1 MANAFRRTKKSLA
14 VPAIFI
20 PLLSLYLAACG
31 DRLNEAEQ
39 QLGIKKD
46 EASATREDKD
56 GMPPSV
62 VEKLTASA
70 GGAFRITLN
79 WNAAT
84 DNLGPEGL
92 TSYRISRDD
101 VFLTEIPGSVTVYED
116 SGLKPLTTYSYRV
129 EAVDSSSNA
138 SAPSNAASATTTA
151 IAGSD
156 LYAINCSGCHGDLAL
171 STKRDRSLSEIRASL
186 RSIPA
191 MLFLEAKLSTADV
204 EAIAAALSN
213 KVVDQTPPSQM
224 NAPTLEVVGPS
235 AITVNWLAAVEDAS
249 GSGLSAYRILR
260 NDSKVAEVAGD
271 MLSWTDTGLDAN
283 TEYSYKIIAVDK
295 AGNASVTSDAAK
307 ARTRRAPSGVDTTPP
322 PVPAGLNATVLSSTR
337 VSLTWDSVN
346 DEDGGSGLKS
356 WRILRNGEII
366 REVSLSPRTLVDT
379 DLAAATSY
387 AWSIVA
393 VDNASN
399 ASAPSAPVLA
409 STPAADGAALYNAH
423 CKSCHSTATSS
434 NAVTQSTKRNRTVAQ
449 IEAAVNTV
457 PTMNSLIILGR
468 DEVAAIATVLAD
480 AADSAAPTVPSNLA
494 ATAPNATTVRLT
506 WNVSTDNG
514 SGVVSY
520 RIFRSGSFV
529 KDVEHVAG
537 LTSLEAIDG
546 SRMPLTDYSYTLEAR
561 DAAGNRSAQT
571 TPVTVRT
578 PEANATPD
586 TLAPAVPGNFR
597 GAAIDHRG
605 IRLTWDAAVDNQGG
619 SGVKAY
625 RVFRNG
631 VTLPDVEAPALTLD
645 DRSDGLQPDTAYT
658 YTISALDNAGNRSSL
673 STELTVQTAMVDG
686 NALYAA
692 NCASCHNPL
701 ATSVKLHRSA
711 ATILAA
717 ISGSGAV
724 PSMMG
729 LSYLTTTEI
738 SAIAESL
745 RDKTAPTTPVAL
757 TATAVNHT
765 TVNLSWSASTDVGGS
780 LLKDYALYRN
790 DTLVTRINA
799 PVTTFSDTGRSPATQ
814 YSYKIEA
821 QDFGGNVS
829 VRSSVTTVTTPVEP
843 AAPDTTPPSKPSGL
857 LATATAWNTIRLAW
871 TVTNDAGGSGLASYR
886 IMRGTTVVAT
896 IPATSNP
903 SYNVSGLQP
912 LTAYSHS
919 IIAVDGAGNLSV
931 QSALA
936 SATTLQLD
944 GANVYAT
951 NCASC
956 HNPLNTTTKANRT
969 VAQITGAITGSR
981 SVPSMAG
988 LSTLSTFEI
997 AAIAAVL
1004 RDAIPPSTPTGF
1016 AAAAANHTTVNLS
1029 WTASTDT
1036 GGSLLKEYVLYRNG
1050 VVRMRVTP
1058 PISSFQDT
1066 GLTAQTS
1073 YSYDI
1078 EAVDNN
1084 NNVSQRPTTRTVT
1097 TTAAPPA
1104 PDTTPPSAP
1113 SNLLASAPSSDS
1125 LTLSWS
1131 VAQDTGGSGLAS
1143 YRIMRGTAT
1152 VATIAAVANPQ
1163 YVVTGLQPS
1172 TSYTHKVVAI
1182 DGAGNPSPA
1191 SNAVTAST
1199 KAIDGVALYAGEC
1212 ASCHNSF
1219 ATSTKLNKSA
1229 AQISGAITSVVQM
1242 SSRAGLTGL
1251 SAAQVAAISL
1261 ALRDTKLPSIPTN
1274 LQGSAQSSTSINL
1287 TWGVSTDAG
1296 GSGLASY
1303 KIWLGNTLVRT
1314 VTAPNNSGVV
1324 TGLTAD
1330 TDYTFTVSAVDG
1342 NQNESAKS
1350 TARMVRTQPAV
1361 IIDNTAPP
1369 IPTGLTV
1376 TVNNY
1381 EQISVRWAAVVD
1393 NAGGSGIKHYVL
1405 HRNNVVVATVN
1416 APGVEFVDRNRAPS
1430 TNHDYKVSAVDI
1442 AGNASAF
1449 SAIVRGTTPAIN
1461 GGVLYASKCAS
1472 CHGPL
1477 ASSGKRG
1484 ATEALIQF
1492 GLSNQTAMK
1501 SLSLSTY
1508 EVAAIATALRPV
1520 APPVNQRPDIFEYA
1534 APVGTRQLVGSRL
1547 SYAFLPD
1554 AVDPANNAHKAIAG
1568 RIKSFIFDQPANMGG
1583 PCGRYDGAGNCFGEG
1598 QLFITIEA
1606 PMAPVTS
1613 PARRGFIARTCDDAS
1628 SLFEAG
1634 VSNVLSRA
1642 GGLTSASAAT
1652 NANVTAVYRVFYP
1665 GYTPA
1670 ANVLTAL
1677 RNLHAEALTLN
1688 YGNSAAWRHVVNAVC
1703 DSAGVDSL

>member
-1 MANAFRRTKKSLA
+1 MANALGRAKQSLA
-14 VPAIFI
+14 AHVGTILA
-20 PLLSLYLAACG
+20 LSLGLTSCG

-62 VEKLTASA
+62 VERLTASA

-84 DNLGPEGL
+84 DNRGPEAL
-92 TSYRISRDD
+92 TIYRISRDD
-101 VFLTEIPGSVTVYED
+101 LFLTEIPGSLTVYED
-116 SGLKPLTTYSYRV
+116 SGLMPLTTYSYRV
-129 EAVDSSSNA
+129 EAVDSSGNA
-138 SAPSNAASATTTA
+138 SAPSSAASATTTA

-171 STKRDRSLSEIRASL
+171 STKRDRSLTEIRASL
-186 RSIPA
+186 RNIAA
-191 MLFLEAKLSTADV
+191 MQFLEAKLSAADV
-204 EAIAAALSN
+204 ESIAAALSN
-213 KVVDQTPPSQM
+213 KVVDKSPPGQM

-235 AITVNWLAAVEDAS
+235 AITINWLAAVEDAA

-260 NDSKVAEVAGD
+260 NDTQVAEVAGD
-271 MLSWTDTGLDAN
+271 NLSWTDTGLDAD
-283 TEYSYKIIAVDK
+283 TEYSYKTIAVDK

-307 ARTRRAPSGVDTTPP
+307 VRTRGAQSGVDTTPP
-322 PVPAGLNATVLSSTR
+322 PVPLGLVATVQSASR
-337 VSLTWDSVN
+337 VSLTWGSVN

-366 REVSLSPRTLVDT
+366 REVSLSPRTFVDT
-379 DLAAATSY
+379 DLAAGASY
-387 AWSIVA
+387 SWSVVA

-409 STPAADGAALYNAH
+409 STRAADGVALYNAH

-434 NAVTQSTKRNRTVAQ
+434 NAVAQSTKRNRTVAQ
-449 IEAAVNTV
+449 IEAAVNAV
-457 PTMNSLIILGR
+457 PAMNSLVILGR
-468 DEVAAIATVLAD
+468 DELAAIATVLAD
-480 AADSAAPTVPSNLA
+480 AADSAAPTVPANLA
-494 ATAPNATTVRLT
+494 AEALNATTVRLT
-506 WNVSTDNG
+506 WNVSTDSG
-514 SGVVSY
+514 SGVISY
-520 RIFRSGSFV
+520 RIFRSGAFF
-529 KDVEHVAG
+529 KDVEQTPG

-546 SRMPLTDYSYTLEAR
+546 NKIPLTEYSYTIEAR

-586 TLAPAVPGNFR
+586 VLAPAVPGNFR

-605 IRLTWDAAVDNQGG
+605 IRLTWDTAVDNQGG

-631 VTLPDVEAPALTLD
+631 ITLPDVDVPGLTLD
-645 DRSDGLQPDTAYT
+645 DRNNGLQPDTSYT
-658 YTISALDNAGNRSSL
+658 YTIAAFDNAGNRSSL
-673 STELTVQTAMVDG
+673 STELTVRTAIIDG
-686 NALYAA
+686 NALYTA

-701 ATSVKLHRSA
+701 ATSAKLHRSA

-717 ISGSGAV
+717 ISGLGAI

-729 LSYLTTTEI
+729 LSFLTTTEI
-738 SAIAESL
+738 DAIAESL
-745 RDKTAPTTPVAL
+745 RDKTAPATPAGL

-765 TVNLSWSASTDVGGS
+765 TVNVSWTVSTDVGGS

-790 DTLVTRINA
+790 NTFVTRINA
-799 PVTTFSDTGRSPATQ
+799 PLTTFSDTGRSPSTQ

-829 VRSSVTTVTTPVEP
+829 ARSSAASVTTPVEP
-843 AAPDTTPPSKPSGL
+843 VTPDTTPPSKPSGL
-857 LATATAWNTIRLAW
+857 SATATSWNTIRLAW

-886 IMRGTTVVAT
+886 IMRGTNLVAT
-896 IPATSNP
+896 IPATQNP

-912 LTAYSHS
+912 STAYSHS
-919 IIAVDGAGNLSV
+919 IIAVDGAGNLST

-936 SATTLQLD
+936 SATTLQVD

-956 HNPLNTTTKANRT
+956 HNPLNTTAKANRT
-969 VAQITGAITGSR
+969 AAQITGAITGSR

-1004 RDAIPPSTPTGF
+1004 RDAIPPSTPTTF
-1016 AAAAANHTTVNLS
+1016 AATAANHTTVNLS

-1050 VVRMRVTP
+1050 AVRVRVTP
-1058 PISSFQDT
+1058 PTSSFQDT
-1066 GLTAQTS
+1066 GLTAQTI
-1073 YSYDI
+1073 YTYEI

-1084 NNVSQRPTTRTVT
+1084 NNVSQRPTARTVT
-1097 TTAAPPA
+1097 TPAAPPA
-1104 PDTTPPSAP
+1104 PDTAPPSAP

-1125 LTLSWS
+1125 LTLSWG
-1131 VAQDTGGSGLAS
+1131 VAQDAGGSGLAS
-1143 YRIMRGTAT
+1143 YRIMRGAVTIT
-1152 VATIAAVANPQ
+1152 TIAAVANPQ

-1172 TSYTHKVVAI
+1172 TSYTHTVVAI
-1182 DGAGNPSPA
+1182 DGAGNASPS

-1199 KAIDGVALYAGEC
+1199 RAIDGIALYAAEC
-1212 ASCHNSF
+1212 ATCHNSL

-1229 AQISGAITSVVQM
+1229 AQISGAITSVAQM

-1261 ALRDTKLPSIPTN
+1261 ALRDTRPPSTPTN

-1303 KIWLGNTLVRT
+1303 KIWRGNTFVRT

-1330 TDYTFTVSAVDG
+1330 TDYTFTVTAVDG
-1342 NQNESAKS
+1342 NQNESPKS
-1350 TARMVRTQPAV
+1350 TARIVRTLSAV
-1361 IIDNTAPP
+1361 IVDNTAPP

-1381 EQISVRWAAVVD
+1381 KQISVRWNAVVD

-1416 APGVEFVDRNRAPS
+1416 APGAEFIDRDRAPS
-1430 TNHDYKVSAVDI
+1430 TNHDYKVSAVDV

-1461 GGVLYASKCAS
+1461 GGVLYTSKCAS

-1477 ASSGKRG
+1477 TSSAKRG
-1484 ATEALIQF
+1484 ATESLIQF
-1492 GLSNQTAMK
+1492 GLANQAAM
-1501 SLSLSTY
+1501 STLDLSTY

-1520 APPVNQRPDIFEYA
+1520 APPVNQRPDIFEYV

-1554 AVDPANNAHKAIAG
+1554 TVDPSNNAHKAISG

-1628 SLFEAG
+1628 SLYEAG
-1634 VSNVLSRA
+1634 VTNVLIRA
-1642 GGLTSASAAT
+1642 GGLTITSAAT

-1688 YGNSAAWRHVVNAVC
+1688 HGNSAAWRHVVNAVC
-1703 DSAGVDSL
+1703 ESAGVDSL